1 MRAIDVRAD
10 RSMRPA
16 RWQACQERVRARRGC
31 VSGILPAAR
40 ASGRSAMTGITG
52 KRVGMDRGAWV
63 FIAMAVV
70 ALLAGM
76 SSVGA
81 RSGGEARH
89 SVELLRAERAQLHL
103 LVRELRAAV
112 QSGGK
117 GALPSF
123 TRDQLDALLFGSA
136 QQRGVALKQSAVR
149 ASATNGD
156 LVLECSAAGKLL
168 YRFSCP
174 SGGSTPS
181 TFTGVATCT

>member
-1 MRAIDVRAD
+1 M
-10 RSMRPA
+10 
-16 RWQACQERVRARRGC
+16 
-31 VSGILPAAR
+31 
-40 ASGRSAMTGITG
+40 ASITG
-52 KRVGMDRGAWV
+52 NRIGLGRGAWV
-63 FIAMAVV
+63 FITVAVV
-70 ALLAGM
+70 AVLAGL

-81 RSGGEARH
+81 RTGGEARH
-89 SVELLRAERAQLHL
+89 SVEVLRAERAQLHL
-103 LVRELRAAV
+103 LVRELRSAV
-112 QSGGK
+112 QSGGR

-168 YRFSCP
+168 YRFSCA